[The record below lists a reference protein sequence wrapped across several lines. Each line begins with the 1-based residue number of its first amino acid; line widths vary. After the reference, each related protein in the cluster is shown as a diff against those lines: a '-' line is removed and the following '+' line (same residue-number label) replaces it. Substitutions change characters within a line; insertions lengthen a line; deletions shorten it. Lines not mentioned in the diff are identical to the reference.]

1 LQHWFAV
8 DTNSHFSS
16 SIIEKTLLDTGSDS
30 DVVVAYFYFTFNDPA
45 KQTCDSLLR
54 SLIFQILSSRSTSEK
69 SLSRLH
75 NDCHGGMRQPT
86 ISELTG
92 LLKEMLESIPSMYLI
107 LDALDECTDRED
119 LLRLLKDINMW
130 SQTNTRILVTSREEQ
145 DIKHALK
152 AFATTSISIQ
162 GSGVDADIY
171 KYIEERLLS
180 DPKLARWKGDDR
192 REITSTISQSSQG
205 M

>member
-1 LQHWFAV
+1 
-8 DTNSHFSS
+8 
-16 SIIEKTLLDTGSDS
+16 
-30 DVVVAYFYFTFNDPA
+30 
-45 KQTCDSLLR
+45 
-54 SLIFQILSSRSTSEK
+54 
-69 SLSRLH
+69 
-75 NDCHGGMRQPT
+75 
-86 ISELTG
+86 
-92 LLKEMLESIPSMYLI
+92 
-107 LDALDECTDRED
+107 
-119 LLRLLKDINMW
+119 LRLLKGINMW

-180 DPKLARWKGDDR
+180 DPKLARWKGDDC

>member
-1 LQHWFAV
+1 
-8 DTNSHFSS
+8 
-16 SIIEKTLLDTGSDS
+16 
-30 DVVVAYFYFTFNDPA
+30 
-45 KQTCDSLLR
+45 
-54 SLIFQILSSRSTSEK
+54 
-69 SLSRLH
+69 
-75 NDCHGGMRQPT
+75 MRQPT

-92 LLKEMLESIPSMYLI
+92 LLKEMLESLPSMYLI

-119 LLRLLKDINMW
+119 LLWLLKDINMW
-130 SQTNTRILVTSREEQ
+130 SQTNTRILVTSREER
-145 DIKHALK
+145 DIKHALN

-162 GSGVDADIY
+162 GWGVDADIY

-192 REITSTISQSSQG
+192 REITSTISQRSQG